1 MPHVIRKKRLHVEF
15 DGPESEVLALQRR
28 LERFCYDCLL
38 PVMEVALNEHAS
50 EDEHIM
56 LEEVVIDA
64 GTIPLEQM
72 EADLSQAVQEGMHQA
87 LGEELQSPR
96 INSRRRNRLQAMTE
110 AFMHFLEQ
118 GSLPWWFQLPAG
130 KELEQVLLE
139 CWLDESLPYG
149 TAVITLEEVLIPL
162 QKEQARKRFIL
173 QFSERFRSL
182 LLPIIAPQI
191 GIRVAA
197 VLDRLS
203 GVALPSAAV
212 APIRENVWDNGLA
225 AAANHVSA
233 TEHELISRSWLGLP
247 VWLRSHPEVS
257 AALERH
263 WPGTTGSRKKDAA
276 IDEPLKDTC
285 RRDEERTAG
294 HADKIDAAGH
304 AETLQ
309 EGIYIEN
316 GGVVLLHPYLTHLF
330 ESLEIS
336 SGNRI
341 VEPERGVS
349 VLHYLVSGSTEP
361 PEYLVALQKLL
372 CNIPLHDPIARS
384 VELTDLDIEMCDYLL
399 KALLQH
405 WGALRNSSVN
415 GLRGAF
421 LMRPAKLTLR
431 DNDEWLLQVEKNSCD
446 ILLDQLP
453 FSISMVKLPWME
465 KLLWVQWN

>member
-15 DGPESEVLALQRR
+15 DGPESEVSALQRR
-28 LERFCYDCLL
+28 LERFCYDCLM
-38 PVMEVALNEHAS
+38 PVMEVALNEHTS
-50 EDEHIM
+50 ESEHIL

-64 GTIPLEQM
+64 GTIPLDQM

-130 KELEQVLLE
+130 KELEQALLE

-149 TAVITLEEVLIPL
+149 AAVITLEEVLIPL
-162 QKEQARKRFIL
+162 QKEPARRRLIL

-182 LLPIIAPQI
+182 LLPIIAPQV

-197 VLDRLS
+197 VLERLC

-212 APIRENVWDNGLA
+212 APIRENVWDIGLA

-233 TEHELISRSWLGLP
+233 TEQDLISRAWLGLP
-247 VWLRSHPEVS
+247 EWLRRHPEVQV
-257 AALERH
+257 ALERH
-263 WPGTTGSRKKDAA
+263 WPGAAGASKTDAT
-276 IDEPLKDTC
+276 IEEPKSATR
-285 RRDEERTAG
+285 RRDEEQ
-294 HADKIDAAGH
+294 AAGH
-304 AETLQ
+304 AEKNIAAGHAKAVQ
-309 EGIYIEN
+309 EGIYLEN
-316 GGVVLLHPYLTHLF
+316 AGVVLLHPYLTQLF

-336 SGNRI
+336 NGNRI
-341 VEPERGVS
+341 LEPERGVA
-349 VLHYLVSGSTEP
+349 VLHYLASGSTEP
-361 PEYLVALQKLL
+361 PEYMVALQKIL
-372 CNIPLHDPIARS
+372 CNIPLHAPIARS

-421 LMRPAKLTLR
+421 LMRSAKLTLR
-431 DNDEWLLQVEKNSCD
+431 DNDEWLLQVEKNSSD

-465 KLLWVQWN
+465 KLLWVEWN

>member
-1 MPHVIRKKRLHVEF
+1 MPHVIRKKRLHIEF
-15 DGPESEVLALQRR
+15 HGPESEVAALQRR
-28 LERFCYDCLL
+28 LERFCYDSLL
-38 PVMEVALNEHAS
+38 PVMEVALNEHAA
-50 EDEHIM
+50 EDEHIL

-64 GTIPLEQM
+64 GTIPLDQM
-72 EADLSQAVQEGMHQA
+72 EADLSQAVQEGMQQA

-96 INSRRRNRLQAMTE
+96 INSRRRNKLQAMTE
-110 AFMHFLEQ
+110 VFMHFLEQ
-118 GSLPWWFQLPAG
+118 GSLPWWFQLQAG

-149 TAVITLEEVLIPL
+149 AAVITLEEVLIPL
-162 QKEQARKRFIL
+162 QKESARRRLIL

-182 LLPIIAPQI
+182 LLPIIAPQV

-197 VLDRLS
+197 VLERLS
-203 GVALPSAAV
+203 GVALPSTAV
-212 APIRENVWDNGLA
+212 APIREKVWDNGLA

-233 TEHELISRSWLGLP
+233 TEHELISRAWLGLP
-247 VWLRSHPEVS
+247 EWLRRHPEVS
-257 AALERH
+257 VALERH
-263 WPGTTGSRKKDAA
+263 WPGAVGSSKPEATVEDLKSATHKQNE
-276 IDEPLKDTC
+276 EPS
-285 RRDEERTAG
+285 
-294 HADKIDAAGH
+294 AGH
-304 AETLQ
+304 AEKIEGADKPEAVQ

-316 GGVVLLHPYLTHLF
+316 GGVVLLHPYLTRLF
-330 ESLEIS
+330 EALEIS
-336 SGNRI
+336 SGNHI
-341 VEPERGVS
+341 LTPERGVA
-349 VLHYLVSGSTEP
+349 VLHYLASGSTEP
-361 PEYLVALQKLL
+361 PEYLVALQKIL
-372 CNIPLHDPIARS
+372 CSIPLHIPIARNI
-384 VELTDLDIEMCDYLL
+384 ELTELDIEMCDSLL

-465 KLLWVQWN
+465 KLLWVQWD